1 MLGATACLSESI
13 AHDLGLALSL
23 VAFRDETNR
32 APLTQNGVALEGGS
46 SFGVRL
52 VRFHAQRIL
61 FWITCARRRQM
72 F

>member
-32 APLTQNGVALEGGS
+32 APLTQNGVALEGGIVVWGS
-46 SFGVRL
+46 VGAISRSTYSVLDYMR
-52 VRFHAQRIL
+52 A
-61 FWITCARRRQM
+61 A
-72 F
+72 